1 MYATMATILA
11 LTIAFGLPKPPWSK
25 DAPAELGQPETGT
38 LSLGDADSLVVK
50 AAELVGMKEDPI
62 LKKQIQYKIFRERPK
77 YNEFF
82 KRSAQLHG
90 NTVAAEAFAALT
102 TEHMKDTA
110 RSAQAKGAVST
121 SIKEV
126 VNDKPQKDWTP
137 EETGAIL
144 ALEKKKGELSTDQL
158 TSLAQSA
165 ASVALLGK
173 YLAGVPKDGNDLIKS
188 SNSLKEHF
196 GKEGM
201 ITQGFLGAALTD
213 SVKSINDAVNQA
225 PLTAKE
231 ITRLGAALQAFA
243 AS

>member
-1 MYATMATILA
+1 MHVTMATILA

-25 DAPAELGQPETGT
+25 DAPAELPAPITGT
-38 LSLGDADSLVVK
+38 LQLGDADSLVVK

-62 LKKQIQYKIFRERPK
+62 LKKQIQYKIFADRPK
-77 YNEFF
+77 YDEFF
-82 KRSAQLHG
+82 KRAAQLHG
-90 NTVAAEAFAALT
+90 NQAAAEAFAALT
-102 TEHMKDTA
+102 TEHMKATA

-126 VNDKPQKDWTP
+126 VGDKPEKDWTP

-144 ALEKKKGELSTDQL
+144 ALEQKKGELNKDQL
-158 TSLAQSA
+158 TALGQSA
-165 ASVALLGK
+165 LSVGLLGK
-173 YLAGVPKDGNDLIKS
+173 YLAGVPKDGNDLVKT
-188 SNSLKEHF
+188 SNSVKEHF

-213 SVKSINDAVNQA
+213 SLKSINDAVNQA
-225 PLTAKE
+225 PVTAKE